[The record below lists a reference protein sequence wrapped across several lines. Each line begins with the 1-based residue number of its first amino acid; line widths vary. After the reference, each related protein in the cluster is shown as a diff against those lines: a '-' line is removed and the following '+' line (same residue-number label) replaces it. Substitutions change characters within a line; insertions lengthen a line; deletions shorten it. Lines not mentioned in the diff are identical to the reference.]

1 MARGNVVKNW
11 STEDTKAVKAWL
23 DIENYKRFEE
33 VTLNRLYY
41 ELWARALLFKPW
53 PTVEEKIGLGGYMRQ
68 IFRGKPFLF
77 ENEQLDSMQN
87 GQALQS
93 VPHVFITDITR
104 LAELSVAGL
113 RANLFT
119 WEKGSDE
126 YCVNLPDH
134 EDYVSTVMSVICEKT
149 VLLEIDLASGTDD
162 EIAESIRTALP
173 QWRKVI
179 GVEEMP
185 SGTVRFG
192 YGTIKKIITYRLIA
206 MLDVLLWAKMNDLR
220 LSDDRLSRLLY
231 TDEDDEAVI
240 RLHYHIKDAD
250 RPLAMKAATIDFIR
264 QFNFFIN
271 RNLHLKNM
279 RVSEVMK
286 LSDSN

>member
-1 MARGNVVKNW
+1 MKNW
-11 STEDTKAVKAWL
+11 STEDTRAVKAWMN
-23 DIENYKRFEE
+23 IENYKSFEDT
-33 VTLNRLYY
+33 TLNALYH

-53 PTVEEKIGLGGYMRQ
+53 PTEEEKVGLGRYMRQ
-68 IFRGKPFLF
+68 IFNGKPMLF
-77 ENEQLDSMQN
+77 RSDQLDYMEDN
-87 GQALQS
+87 HTLQS
-93 VPHVFITDITR
+93 PPHIFITDITR
-104 LAELSVAGL
+104 LAEFSITAL
-113 RANLFT
+113 RVNLIS
-119 WEKGSDE
+119 WEQGSDE
-126 YCVNLPDH
+126 YGVNLPQHDA
-134 EDYVSTVMSVICEKT
+134 YVSTVMSAISEKT

-162 EIAESIRTALP
+162 EIAESIKSALP
-173 QWRKVI
+173 QWRRVKGI
-179 GVEEMP
+179 KADM
-185 SGTVRFG
+185 SGAVRFG
-192 YGTIKKIITYRLIA
+192 YGTIKKIISYRLIA
-206 MLDVLLWAKMNDLR
+206 MLDMLLWAKMNDLR

-271 RNLHLKNM
+271 RNQHLKNM

>member
-1 MARGNVVKNW
+1 MKNW
-11 STEDTKAVKAWL
+11 STEDTKAVKTWL
-23 DIENYKRFEE
+23 SIEKYKRFEE
-33 VTLNRLYY
+33 TTLNCLYH

-53 PTVEEKIGLGGYMRQ
+53 PTVQEKIGLGGYMRQ
-68 IFRGKPFLF
+68 IFSGKTFLF
-77 ENEQLDSMQN
+77 EHEQLDYMQSE
-87 GQALQS
+87 QTLQS
-93 VPHVFITDITR
+93 VPHIFITDITR
-104 LAELSVAGL
+104 LAELSVTGL

-119 WEKGSDE
+119 WEEGSDE

-134 EDYVSTVMSVICEKT
+134 EDYVSTVMSAICENT
-149 VLLEIDLASGTDD
+149 VLLEIDLASGADD
-162 EIAESIRTALP
+162 EIAESIRAALP

-179 GVEEMP
+179 GVEEKL
-185 SGTVRFG
+185 SGMVRFG

-231 TDEDDEAVI
+231 TDEDDEAMI
-240 RLHYHIKDAD
+240 RLNYHIKDAD

-271 RNLHLKNM
+271 RNPHLKNM
-279 RVSEVMK
+279 KVSEVMK
-286 LSDSN
+286 ITSAD